1 MYIINSL
8 LLENLSMDYFF
19 LQEQSSHGRSSRAT
33 VGIYF
38 IYIDFLKSSVSS
50 QMFLFKYEWQIEVHV
65 FVCLS
70 TVFSLCKI
78 NQYLVVDHRQ
88 NQHAKCC
95 HDMSAT
101 VADFS
106 LTRLFNIAERQL
118 KILRMLKKWR
128 RRRRVGYMAEISI
141 DSERR
146 NIICNILKEEIV
158 TKSKCLPQLVFSQ
171 ILNHFTAKEKVISI
185 T

>member
-1 MYIINSL
+1 
-8 LLENLSMDYFF
+8 MDYFF

-70 TVFSLCKI
+70 TVFSLCII
-78 NQYLVVDHRQ
+78 NQYLVLDHRQ

-106 LTRLFNIAERQL
+106 LIRLFNIAERQL

-128 RRRRVGYMAEISI
+128 RRRRVGYITEISI

-146 NIICNILKEEIV
+146 NIICNILKKEIV

>member
-1 MYIINSL
+1 
-8 LLENLSMDYFF
+8 MDYFF

-70 TVFSLCKI
+70 TVFSLCII
-78 NQYLVVDHRQ
+78 NQYLVLDHRQ

-128 RRRRVGYMAEISI
+128 RRRRVGYMTEISI

-146 NIICNILKEEIV
+146 NIICDTLKEEIV
-158 TKSKCLPQLVFSQ
+158 TKSKCLPQLPVFSQ
-171 ILNHFTAKEKVISI
+171 ILSLFTTKEKFSPI